1 MNRRVV
7 LVASMLAG
15 AILAGGCATQ
25 SSDAT
30 QVAVDALREP
40 TTTTVPSP
48 PTTEPPQCNPLASL
62 PAMPALPT
70 PGNMPDGTFM
80 HDIQEAG
87 VLVVG
92 VDENT
97 PHLGERDPAT
107 GTMRGLEIDLVK
119 AIAGAITG
127 NPEAVEFKTVVTKEK
142 NQVVADGDV
151 DLTASADSMTCP
163 RWTLVD
169 FSTEYLT
176 THQNLLVRDDSKIF
190 GVADLAGRPVCV
202 TEGSSSVALLDE
214 IAPTARHVE
223 VPARNDCLVAL
234 QLGNADAYLG
244 HDTFIRGMNEQDPDN
259 TRIVRE
265 PNREQHYGIAISK
278 DHPEMVSFVN
288 AVLEQMRADGRLAE
302 LYTKWLE
309 DPPPAIPDPVYT
321 S

>member
-1 MNRRVV
+1 MNRRAV
-7 LVASMLAG
+7 LVASMLAS

-30 QVAVDALREP
+30 HVAAAALREP
-40 TTTTVPSP
+40 TTTTVPAA
-48 PTTEPPQCNPLASL
+48 PTTEPPVCNPLASL
-62 PAMPALPT
+62 PALPTLPT
-70 PGNMPDGTFM
+70 PGNMPEGTFM
-80 HDIQEAG
+80 HDIQDAG

-97 PHLGERDPAT
+97 PRLGERDPAT
-107 GTMRGLEIDLVK
+107 NTMRGLEIDLVK

-127 NPEAVEFKTVVTKEK
+127 DPETVEFKTVVTKDK

-151 DLTASADSMTCP
+151 DLTASADSMTCS

-176 THQNLLVRDDSKIF
+176 THQNLLVRNDSEIF

-214 IAPTARHVE
+214 IAPSARHVE

-234 QLGNADAYLG
+234 QQGDAVAYLG

-278 DHPEMVSFVN
+278 DHPEMVAFVN
-288 AVLEQMRADGRLAE
+288 AVLEQMRADGRLAA
-302 LYTKWLE
+302 LYRTWLGE
-309 DPPPAIPDPVYT
+309 DAPAIPEPVY
-321 S
+321 SS